1 MAAPRDQ
8 GNNWGK
14 GTARST
20 PPHPNNSGADALR
33 TGIRELGDNM
43 NEKGDT
49 TVDRTG
55 QSEDSGRSRRG

>member
-1 MAAPRDQ
+1 MAAPPDQ

-33 TGIRELGDNM
+33 TGIAELNANLANPKAD
-43 NEKGDT
+43 KP
-49 TVDRTG
+49 DRTG
-55 QSEDSGRSRRG
+55 QSE